1 MLKELVVTP
10 VKGMLAQV
18 GVYVSSL
25 AAVVLVLLVGWIV
38 ANIIKNLVNRVLD
51 VLQVDTYAER
61 VGVDKIFA
69 KGGIKYSVS
78 ELIGVLSYWVV
89 ILISLVI
96 AVGVVNQNGQAAGLL
111 NTIVLYIPRVISAVF
126 ILIVGLFFATFVSTA
141 IQTAAANAG
150 VDQATLLGRL
160 SQAVLIVFTFDIAL
174 RQIQID
180 IRGIENAVLILLAS
194 AGLALALAFGLG
206 CKDIAGR
213 LTQEFLDKMKPKK

>member
-38 ANIIKNLVNRVLD
+38 ANVVKNLVNRILD

-78 ELIGVLSYWVV
+78 ELNGVLSYWVV

-150 VDQATLLGRL
+150 VDQAMLLGRL

-180 IRGIENAVLILLAS
+180 IRGIENAVMILLAS

>member
-150 VDQATLLGRL
+150 VDQAVLLGRL

-213 LTQEFLDKMKPKK
+213 LTQEFLDKMKTKK

>member
-18 GVYVSSL
+18 GVYVSAL
-25 AAVVLVLLVGWIV
+25 AAVILVLLVGWMI
-38 ANIIKNLVNRVLD
+38 ANIVKNLVNRILD

-89 ILISLVI
+89 MLISLVI

-126 ILIVGLFFATFVSTA
+126 ILIIGLFCATFVSAA

-194 AGLALALAFGLG
+194 AGLGLALAFGLG

>member
-1 MLKELVVTP
+1 MLRELVVTP

-18 GVYVSSL
+18 GVYVSAL

-38 ANIIKNLVNRVLD
+38 ANIVKNLVNRILD

-180 IRGIENAVLILLAS
+180 IRGIENAVLILLGS

>member
-38 ANIIKNLVNRVLD
+38 ANIIKNLVNRILD

-150 VDQATLLGRL
+150 VDQAMLLGRL

-180 IRGIENAVLILLAS
+180 IRGIENAVMILLAS

>member
-25 AAVVLVLLVGWIV
+25 AAVVLVLLVGWII
-38 ANIIKNLVNRVLD
+38 ANIIKNLVNRVMD

>member
-38 ANIIKNLVNRVLD
+38 ANIIKNLVNRVMD

-150 VDQATLLGRL
+150 VEQATLLGRL

-213 LTQEFLDKMKPKK
+213 LTQEFLDKMKTKK

>member
-1 MLKELVVTP
+1 MLRELVVTP

-18 GVYVSSL
+18 GVYVSAL

-38 ANIIKNLVNRVLD
+38 ANVVKNLVNRILD

>member
-25 AAVVLVLLVGWIV
+25 AAVVLILLIGWIV

-206 CKDIAGR
+206 CKDIAAR

>member
-160 SQAVLIVFTFDIAL
+160 SQAVLIIFTFDIAL

>member
-96 AVGVVNQNGQAAGLL
+96 AVGVVNQNSQAAGLL

-160 SQAVLIVFTFDIAL
+160 SQAVLIIFTFDIAL

>member
-1 MLKELVVTP
+1 MLRELVVTP

-18 GVYVSSL
+18 GVYVSAL

-38 ANIIKNLVNRVLD
+38 ANIVKNLVNRVLD

>member
-78 ELIGVLSYWVV
+78 ELIGVLSYWVI

-96 AVGVVNQNGQAAGLL
+96 AVGVVNQNSQAAGLL

-160 SQAVLIVFTFDIAL
+160 SQAVLIIFTFDIAL

>member
-1 MLKELVVTP
+1 MLRELVVTP

-18 GVYVSSL
+18 GVYVSAL

>member
-1 MLKELVVTP
+1 MLRELVVTP

-18 GVYVSSL
+18 GVYVSAL
-25 AAVVLVLLVGWIV
+25 AAVVLVLLVGWII

-51 VLQVDTYAER
+51 VLQVDSYAER

-96 AVGVVNQNGQAAGLL
+96 AVGVVNQDGQASGLL

>member
-38 ANIIKNLVNRVLD
+38 ANVVKNLVNRILD

-180 IRGIENAVLILLAS
+180 IRGIENAVMILLAS

>member
-1 MLKELVVTP
+1 MLRELVVTP

-18 GVYVSSL
+18 GVYVSAL

-38 ANIIKNLVNRVLD
+38 ANIVKNLVNRILD

>member
-1 MLKELVVTP
+1 MLRELVVTP

-18 GVYVSSL
+18 GVYVSAL

-38 ANIIKNLVNRVLD
+38 ANIVKNLVNRILD

-150 VDQATLLGRL
+150 GGPGHAFRPAFPG
-160 SQAVLIVFTFDIAL
+160 
-174 RQIQID
+174 
-180 IRGIENAVLILLAS
+180 
-194 AGLALALAFGLG
+194 GLDSLYL
-206 CKDIAGR
+206 
-213 LTQEFLDKMKPKK
+213 

>member
-1 MLKELVVTP
+1 MLRELVVTP

-38 ANIIKNLVNRVLD
+38 ANVVKNLVNRILD

>member
-25 AAVVLVLLVGWIV
+25 AAVVLVLLVGWII
-38 ANIIKNLVNRVLD
+38 ANIIKNLVNRVMD

-160 SQAVLIVFTFDIAL
+160 SQAVLIIFTFDIAL

>member
-1 MLKELVVTP
+1 MLRELVVTP

-25 AAVVLVLLVGWIV
+25 AAVVLVLLVGWII

-51 VLQVDTYAER
+51 VLQVDSYAER

>member
-78 ELIGVLSYWVV
+78 ELIGVLSYWVI

-96 AVGVVNQNGQAAGLL
+96 AVGMVNQNGQAAGLL

-160 SQAVLIVFTFDIAL
+160 SQAVLIIFTFDIAL

>member
-1 MLKELVVTP
+1 
-10 VKGMLAQV
+10 
-18 GVYVSSL
+18 L

-38 ANIIKNLVNRVLD
+38 ANVVKNLVNRILD

-69 KGGIKYSVS
+69 KGGIKYSIS

-150 VDQATLLGRL
+150 VDQAMLLGRL

-180 IRGIENAVLILLAS
+180 IRGIENAVMILLAS